1 MALIVWSNDLIVN
14 IHSID
19 EQHKKL
25 VTLVNNLNDAMSSG
39 KGQQIMGK
47 ILDNLVAYTKT
58 HFATEER
65 LMTTH
70 TYPGYLIHKKEHD
83 NLTQQVVSLHQ
94 DFKEGKPVITVALM
108 SFLKDWLGKHI
119 KGTDQK
125 YSPFLINKGVS

>member
-1 MALIVWSNDLIVN
+1 MALIVWSNDLSVN

-25 VTLVNNLNDAMSSG
+25 VALVNNLNDAMSSG

-47 ILDNLVAYTKT
+47 ILDDLVAYTKT

-94 DFKEGKPVITVALM
+94 DFKEGKPVITVALT

>member
-1 MALIVWSNDLIVN
+1 MSLIVWSKDLSVN

-25 VTLVNNLNDAMSSG
+25 VALVNNLYDAMSSG
-39 KGQQIMGK
+39 KGQQIMGT
-47 ILDNLVAYTKT
+47 ILDELVAYSKT

-65 LMTTH
+65 LMMTH

-83 NLTQQVVSLHQ
+83 NLTQQVVGLHQ
-94 DFKEGKPVITVALM
+94 DFKAGKPVITVALM
-108 SFLKDWLGKHI
+108 SFLKDWLSKHI

>member
-1 MALIVWSNDLIVN
+1 
-14 IHSID
+14 
-19 EQHKKL
+19 
-25 VTLVNNLNDAMSSG
+25 
-39 KGQQIMGK
+39 MGK
-47 ILDNLVAYTKT
+47 ILDDLVAYAKT

-125 YSPFLINKGVS
+125 YSPFMINKEVS